1 MQKTEK
7 QEKKAKDDDMQNQ
20 MQNHTKEEIWK
31 VIDQAETIYISGHI
45 NPDGDAI
52 GACLAFGSAL
62 EQAGKKVTVLLEP
75 YAPKYDVI
83 PNGHLLG
90 KADGKADLFIA
101 LDCGDRARL
110 GDAEQHFLQAE
121 RTVNI
126 DHHSS
131 NTCYGQWNYVQGDA
145 SSTCEIVYGFLKG
158 KYPVD
163 EKIASG
169 IYAGIIYDTGG
180 FRHSSTSPATMRV
193 AGELMEYGIPFTAI
207 YSRFFDSRRFSE
219 LKIMGQ
225 AFENAELLFDA
236 KVICATITA
245 AEIAACHGT
254 NKELDAIV
262 NYLKGVEGVE
272 IACFLYEKTETDV
285 KASFR
290 SADGRDVCALA
301 QKFGGGGHV
310 KAAGCTL
317 SMSIGEAKTAVL
329 SEIGKML

>member
-1 MQKTEK
+1 MQS
-7 QEKKAKDDDMQNQ
+7 Q

-31 VIDQAETIYISGHI
+31 VIDEAETIFLSGHT

-52 GACLAFGSAL
+52 GACLAFGGAL

-83 PNGHLLG
+83 PNGHLLREPRG
-90 KADGKADLFIA
+90 TADLFIA

-110 GDAEQHFLQAE
+110 GEAEQHFLQAK

-126 DHHSS
+126 DHHGS
-131 NTCYGQWNYVQGDA
+131 NTRYGQWNYVLRNA
-145 SSTCEIVYGFLKG
+145 SSTCEMVYGFLEG
-158 KYPVD
+158 KYPID
-163 EKIASG
+163 AKIASA

-180 FRHSSTSPATMRV
+180 FRHSSTSPNTMCV
-193 AGELMEYGIPFTAI
+193 AGKLMEYGIPFTAI
-207 YSRFFDSRRFSE
+207 YSRFFDNRRFSE

-225 AFENAELLFDA
+225 ALENAELFFDG
-236 KVICATITA
+236 KVVCATITA

-262 NYLKGVEGVE
+262 NYLKGVEGAE

-290 SADGRDVCALA
+290 GADGRDVCALA

-317 SMSIGEAKTAVL
+317 SLPIEEAKKAVL
-329 SEIGKML
+329 AEMEKML